1 MLAVSVEHVIA
12 IAVASSATA
21 RIRERT
27 VAGGHAMQYPVYLR
41 IHMKRSNLRPK
52 TR

>member
-27 VAGGHAMQYPVYLR
+27 VAGGHAMQDPVYVR
-41 IHMKRSNLRPK
+41 IHAKKSSRRTK